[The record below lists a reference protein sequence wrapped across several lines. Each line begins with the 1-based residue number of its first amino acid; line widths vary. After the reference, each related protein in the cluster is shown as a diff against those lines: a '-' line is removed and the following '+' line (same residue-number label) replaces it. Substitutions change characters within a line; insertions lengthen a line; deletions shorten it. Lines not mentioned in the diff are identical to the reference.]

1 MFPMVTVPR
10 EFFAAKDLLMKEVEW
25 TYEATGKR
33 PSRIE
38 VGVMLETPALAFSL
52 KELAGEAEFLS
63 VGTNDLMQFFYAADR
78 MTPSVSDRY
87 DLVSPSAL
95 RFLNMVSE
103 ECRTH
108 GIGMSACGEATG
120 SSLSALCFVA
130 LGFTNLSMSAG
141 SIGPVKRMIRSLDL
155 PAFRADFIDALD
167 KPNDAF
173 RNQLLALAAEHGVE
187 LAEG

>member
-1 MFPMVTVPR
+1 
-10 EFFAAKDLLMKEVEW
+10 MKEVEW

-103 ECRTH
+103 ACETY
-108 GIGMSACGEATG
+108 GIRMSACGEATG

-155 PAFRADFIDALD
+155 PAFRADFFGCA
-167 KPNDAF
+167 
-173 RNQLLALAAEHGVE
+173 R
-187 LAEG
+187 

>member
-1 MFPMVTVPR
+1 
-10 EFFAAKDLLMKEVEW
+10 
-25 TYEATGKR
+25 
-33 PSRIE
+33 
-38 VGVMLETPALAFSL
+38 
-52 KELAGEAEFLS
+52 
-63 VGTNDLMQFFYAADR
+63 
-78 MTPSVSDRY
+78 
-87 DLVSPSAL
+87 
-95 RFLNMVSE
+95 
-103 ECRTH
+103 
-108 GIGMSACGEATG
+108 MSACGEATG

-155 PAFRADFIDALD
+155 PAFRADFMDALD